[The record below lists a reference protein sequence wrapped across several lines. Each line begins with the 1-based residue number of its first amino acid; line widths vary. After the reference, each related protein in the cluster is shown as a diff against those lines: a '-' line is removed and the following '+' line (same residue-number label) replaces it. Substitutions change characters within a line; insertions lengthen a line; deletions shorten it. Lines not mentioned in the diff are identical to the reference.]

1 VERVNGKLV
10 PLNYELKN
18 GDQVEIITSQNQNL
32 PLTGLIT
39 LPHPEQK
46 IKSETY

>member
-10 PLNYELKN
+10 LNYELKN
-18 GDQVEIITSQNQNL
+18 GDQVEIITQNQNL

>member
-1 VERVNGKLV
+1 VERVNELV

>member
-1 VERVNGKLV
+1 VNCVNGKLV
-10 PLNYELKN
+10 PLNYEKM

-46 IKSETY
+46 IKSERIK